1 LDGVVYFPS
10 SDGYLYAVYATTGN
24 VIWQKNLTRLT
35 KSLITIFSRTTPVV
49 TKDLLL
55 VAIYGPALMLAM
67 DRKTGDIVWSTLLDP
82 NPLAV
87 LTMSGT
93 VYKRYLNFSYQNFN
107 CNVLYI
113 RVIWKVRLIIVV
125 V

>member
-93 VYKRYLNFSYQNFN
+93 VYKR
-107 CNVLYI
+107 
-113 RVIWKVRLIIVV
+113 
-125 V
+125 